1 MDTARATSTNT
12 MTISIPTKCE
22 LCPRKCGAKRAEGA
36 RGFCGADGTL
46 KVARAALHE
55 WEEPPISA
63 RAGSGTVFFSNCPL
77 RCVYCQ
83 NIDISQGGFGLEI
96 TTERLAEIFLELQA
110 QDAANINLVTATQ
123 YLPWVL
129 PALEQ
134 AREQGLVLPV
144 VWNTSGYE
152 TPETIAALAG
162 FVDIYLTDFK
172 YGKAPAAA
180 AIRYSQAPDYFDVA
194 SAALDAMCTQ
204 VGSPTFDDDGIMQRG
219 VIVRHLLL
227 PGQLEESKAVME
239 YLWERLGEAVLYS
252 VMNQYTPP
260 QHFTDFPE
268 LNEKTTDEDYHALLD
283 YMDALG
289 MDDYFWQEGGAA
301 QESFIPPFDTT
312 GVEKA
317 ACT

>member
-1 MDTARATSTNT
+1 MNIT
-12 MTISIPTKCE
+12 IPTKCE

-96 TTERLAEIFLELQA
+96 TTKRLAEIFLELQA

-162 FVDIYLTDFK
+162 FVDIYLTDFQ
-172 YGKAPAAA
+172 YVKAPEAA

-204 VGSPTFDDDGIMQRG
+204 VGSPTFDDDDIMQRG

-239 YLWERLGEAVLYS
+239 YLWESLGETVLYS